1 MKNYQNKRT
10 AQRPVPSE
18 RRRLAEDTALKR
30 DPHVRKLR
38 KIVNSNRE
46 DWKALARKAA
56 NEQDPKKLLS
66 IVEELNKA
74 LEERENQLRGGVSKR
89 IATKREGGNEL
100 LLVDDEP
107 SIRLTL
113 LPIFEERGFQV
124 QVAANVSEALATIQA
139 QRFDVLLSDIN
150 IDRESDGFTVVQA
163 MAEANPDAVTI
174 LLTAYPAFETA
185 IHSIREEV
193 DDYFTKPADVDAIV
207 SAIDRKLLARGIQ
220 RTIPTKKLDFT
231 IKESDMK
238 AKRCCV
244 HPYPISR
251 PSAVPEVF
259 IPTKKGRGLVLDFGA
274 NGMNFCVQG
283 RSDRTL

>member
-10 AQRPVPSE
+10 AHQRLVPSE
-18 RRRLAEDTALKR
+18 RCRLAEDTALKR
-30 DPHVRKLR
+30 DHHVRKVH
-38 KIVNSNRE
+38 INSNRE

-74 LEERENQLRGGVSKR
+74 LEERENQLCGGVSKR

-124 QVAANVSEALATIQA
+124 QVAANVSEALATIKA

-163 MAEANPDAVTI
+163 MREANPDAVTI

-185 IHSIREEV
+185 VHSIRVEV
-193 DDYFTKPADVDAIV
+193 DDYFRKPADLDAIV
-207 SAIDRKLLARGIQ
+207 STIDRKLLARGIQ

-238 AKRCCV
+238 PKRCCG

-251 PSAVPEVF
+251 PAETRRSQDSLF
-259 IPTKKGRGLVLDFGA
+259 KRKKA
-274 NGMNFCVQG
+274 
-283 RSDRTL
+283 RSCP

>member
-10 AQRPVPSE
+10 AHQRLVPSE
-18 RRRLAEDTALKR
+18 RCRLAEDTALKR
-30 DPHVRKLR
+30 DHHVRKVH
-38 KIVNSNRE
+38 INSNRE

-74 LEERENQLRGGVSKR
+74 LAERENQLCGGVSKR

-124 QVAANVSEALATIQA
+124 QVAANVSEALATIKA

-150 IDRESDGFTVVQA
+150 IDGKATDSQLYRPCG
-163 MAEANPDAVTI
+163 
-174 LLTAYPAFETA
+174 
-185 IHSIREEV
+185 
-193 DDYFTKPADVDAIV
+193 KP
-207 SAIDRKLLARGIQ
+207 IQ
-220 RTIPTKKLDFT
+220 MP
-231 IKESDMK
+231 
-238 AKRCCV
+238 
-244 HPYPISR
+244 
-251 PSAVPEVF
+251 
-259 IPTKKGRGLVLDFGA
+259 
-274 NGMNFCVQG
+274 
-283 RSDRTL
+283 

>member
-10 AQRPVPSE
+10 AQRLVPSE
-18 RRRLAEDTALKR
+18 RCRLAEDTALKR
-30 DPHVRKLR
+30 GPHVRKLR
-38 KIVNSNRE
+38 KMVNSNRE

-56 NEQDPKKLLS
+56 HEQDPKKLLS

-74 LEERENQLRGGVSKR
+74 LEERENQLCGGVSKR

-124 QVAANVSEALATIQA
+124 QVAANVSEALATIKA

-163 MAEANPDAVTI
+163 MREANPDAVTI

-185 IHSIREEV
+185 VHSIREEV

-207 SAIDRKLLARGIQ
+207 STIDRKLLARGIQ

-238 AKRCCV
+238 PKRCCG

-251 PSAVPEVF
+251 PAETRQSHNSLF
-259 IPTKKGRGLVLDFGA
+259 KRKKA
-274 NGMNFCVQG
+274 
-283 RSDRTL
+283 RSCP

>member
-1 MKNYQNKRT
+1 M
-10 AQRPVPSE
+10 
-18 RRRLAEDTALKR
+18 
-30 DPHVRKLR
+30 
-38 KIVNSNRE
+38 VNSNRE

-124 QVAANVSEALATIQA
+124 QVAANVSEALATIKA

-150 IDRESDGFTVVQA
+150 IDRESDGFTVFVQA
-163 MAEANPDAVTI
+163 MREANPDAVTI

-185 IHSIREEV
+185 VHSIRVEV
-193 DDYFTKPADVDAIV
+193 DDYFRKPADLGAIV
-207 SAIDRKLLARGIQ
+207 STIDRKLLARGIQ
-220 RTIPTKKLDFT
+220 RTIPTKKASQT
-231 IKESDMK
+231 S
-238 AKRCCV
+238 
-244 HPYPISR
+244 
-251 PSAVPEVF
+251 
-259 IPTKKGRGLVLDFGA
+259 G
-274 NGMNFCVQG
+274 
-283 RSDRTL
+283 